1 MISSSRYKHALG
13 PTSPIISH
21 LSRRIPFLTE
31 SSKKSIIIATTTIDT
46 LLDDIFGKSSIEI
59 VIMAPNPS
67 DTASCSASI
76 DTDSIQYRLLQRSMG
91 DQGHQDLSK
100 LRIEKMMKQTKAY
113 DQKYETPS
121 KVQGS
126 QKNDRAGGKINGG
139 K

>member
-1 MISSSRYKHALG
+1 
-13 PTSPIISH
+13 
-21 LSRRIPFLTE
+21 
-31 SSKKSIIIATTTIDT
+31 
-46 LLDDIFGKSSIEI
+46 
-59 VIMAPNPS
+59 
-67 DTASCSASI
+67 
-76 DTDSIQYRLLQRSMG
+76 MG

-139 K
+139 KWTKN